1 VLPKPLR
8 FLPLHSR
15 ADKSLD
21 LSTTKLSSDIAS
33 DLLEPLELPVS
44 PDEVAHASPMNDV
57 TTQAQVL
64 GITAEPT
71 SLSLDEIQEAQ
82 PIDDNLQLV
91 IQALVNK
98 VKPPQGSLCDYPEEA
113 GTLFSQWDSLV
124 LEEDILYRRY
134 HYPDGTTKY
143 LQMVLPVKLRCLY
156 VERLPWTPTG
166 SLFISSSPSQNL
178 CILPL

>member
-1 VLPKPLR
+1 
-8 FLPLHSR
+8 
-15 ADKSLD
+15 
-21 LSTTKLSSDIAS
+21 
-33 DLLEPLELPVS
+33 
-44 PDEVAHASPMNDV
+44 MNDV

-156 VERLPWTPTG
+156 VERLHADLGHQLGHCLYHLLPPKTSVYCPY
-166 SLFISSSPSQNL
+166 SLCKRQRSYQLPHIEFSQHKNSFINRCL
-178 CILPL
+178 FKFR